1 MTVKYLTIIQIETI
15 AQTISNK
22 VYNPTIEHLHTE
34 LSNKITEA
42 VQTFV
47 GENIWTSFL
56 SHPEFFNKTSYL
68 YFRNFYN
75 LIHPIFPKISSVSQG
90 FIKFEKP
97 IIEWENFSSD
107 VFESFIKNE
116 QNQKLVVSFLQAS
129 LEKQEMENKIICLL
143 SKTLK
148 YIPRL
153 QKEFPEAYEVY
164 KTIVSTPELT
174 TSECDNIENIR
185 AKLISNESKKI

>member
-15 AQTISNK
+15 AQTISDK
-22 VYNPTIEHLHTE
+22 VYNQTIEHLHTE
-34 LSNKITEA
+34 FSNKITEA

-56 SHPEFFNKTSYL
+56 SHPKFFKKTYFI
-68 YFRNFYN
+68 YFRDLYD
-75 LIHPIFPKISSVSQG
+75 LIHPIFPKISSISQC

-97 IIEWENFSSD
+97 IIELENFSSD

-116 QNQKLVVSFLQAS
+116 QNQKLVVSFLQAL
-129 LEKQEMENKIICLL
+129 LEKQEMKNKITCLL

-153 QKEFPEAYEVY
+153 QKEFPEAYEV
-164 KTIVSTPELT
+164 L
-174 TSECDNIENIR
+174 
-185 AKLISNESKKI
+185 